1 MQRETFGTAVR
12 SLVAVGTLVSAFAMF
27 ACGGDSDTKDVNVTV
42 GLTNATVA
50 AVQAVPLTIP
60 NGQVFTPA
68 ITGAVTL
75 TFNTANTFT
84 LVGSAGIAATGVVTY
99 TPPACEFDVRVPG
112 NLIPRPAILTVP
124 ACNLLV
130 NARDVEVGGDP
141 VSGTVT
147 LSLSGASGPVNSNAV
162 TAQVLLEADDFVFVT
177 NPVTGAPV
185 SMGVNP

>member
-27 ACGGDSDTKDVNVTV
+27 ACGDSDTKDVNVTV
-42 GLTNATVA
+42 GLTDSTIA

-60 NGQVFTPA
+60 NGQVFTPT

-84 LVGSAGIAATGVVTY
+84 LVGSVGIAATGVVTY
-99 TPPACEFDVRVPG
+99 TPPACVFDVRVPG
-112 NLIPRPAILTVP
+112 SLIPAPALLTVP

-130 NARDVEVGGDP
+130 NARDVEVGGDR

-147 LSLSGASGPVNSNAV
+147 LALSSTSGTVNSNPV
-162 TAQVLLEADDFVFVT
+162 TAQVLLDVDDLLFVV

-185 SMGVNP
+185 NMGVTP